1 MKDVDSGRIVFC
13 GASSPT
19 VLDVFMN
26 FRGQHA
32 KLQEGTKRQSK
43 TRHAAEKTALELK
56 EWWIRTGVDL
66 KSDQGIVK
74 MILALNDTYQTLL
87 KNKQSFSEKQ
97 INSRQHFLDK
107 SFLNKSFG
115 LCLKN
120 LK

>member
-32 KLQEGTKRQSK
+32 KLQEETKRQSK

-87 KNKQSFSEKQ
+87 KNRVFQKSKLTPDNTSSTNPFST
-97 INSRQHFLDK
+97 NLLD
-107 SFLNKSFG
+107 
-115 LCLKN
+115 CV
-120 LK
+120 